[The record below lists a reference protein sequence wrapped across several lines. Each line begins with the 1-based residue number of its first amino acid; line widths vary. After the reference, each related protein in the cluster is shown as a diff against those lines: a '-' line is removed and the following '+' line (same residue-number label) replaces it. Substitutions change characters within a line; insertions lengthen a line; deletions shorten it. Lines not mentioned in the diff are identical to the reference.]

1 MAGVGQFAPTRVV
14 ARVVARPCGAHGEIN
29 ARAAQ
34 RQANGSAGSVCP
46 LYDSPGRRHR
56 AGVITR
62 DSEVVTRPPIT
73 GPRDGPTEPEVY

>member
-1 MAGVGQFAPTRVV
+1 MSEGG
-14 ARVVARPCGAHGEIN
+14 HGEIN

-62 DSEVVTRPPIT
+62 DSEKVKSLPGHRSQDRGT
-73 GPRDGPTEPEVY
+73 DQQSLKYTEVKTHWF